1 MDDIKKEIMIID
13 EKMFKDLVYEIRGQK
28 VMLDS
33 DLAKLYGYTTK
44 AFNQQIKNN
53 KAKFD
58 NDFMF
63 QINKTEVDAILRSK
77 ILTANTISSKRRYFS
92 YAFTEQGIYML
103 MTVLKGE
110 VAVEQSK
117 ALIRLFKTMK
127 DYLVETDNLITT
139 NEVLRLSR
147 QVNQNTEKIG
157 VIESKLDLVMD
168 NFIDPSK
175 YKQFVIA
182 NGQRIEAD
190 VAYQQIYSLAK
201 QSLIIID
208 DYISIKT
215 LQLLKACSKEIRII
229 ICSDNVARNKIN
241 EKELNDFII
250 DTGINISLQ
259 PTNSKVHDRYI
270 VVDYK
275 SDKEIIYHSGCSSKD
290 SGDRLTTIME
300 VENPKDYHRFIDEIL
315 KK

>member
-1 MDDIKKEIMIID
+1 
-13 EKMFKDLVYEIRGQK
+13 
-28 VMLDS
+28 ML
-33 DLAKLYGYTTK
+33 TK
-44 AFNQQIKNN
+44 NRF
-53 KAKFD
+53 
-58 NDFMF
+58 
-63 QINKTEVDAILRSK
+63 LP
-77 ILTANTISSKRRYFS
+77 

-127 DYLVETDNLITT
+127 DYLVATDNLITT

-241 EKELNDFII
+241 EGELNDFII

-259 PTNSKVHDRYI
+259 PTNHKIHDRYI

-275 SDKEIIYHSGCSSKD
+275 SEKEIIYHSGSSSKD
-290 SGDRLTTIME
+290 SGNSLTTIME

-315 KK
+315 KKYKN